1 MRKLIVQQ
9 WISADG
15 FATDSHGTTSFF
27 ESPKY
32 NEGWQQDELE
42 LFKNIYLIILGANTY
57 KMFVDYWPDAQPEDE
72 AVAPFINST
81 KKLVFSRSL
90 HHAPWGRWEPAE
102 VTDEN
107 AVRYIKHLKEE
118 SGKDMILWGSLSLCK
133 ALAYKNLPDE
143 YHLTIAPA
151 FVGSGRHFLPDDA
164 EWTDMELVSSKAY
177 PSGVVCI
184 VYRPRAK

>member
-42 LFKNIYLIILGANTY
+42 LFKNIDLIILGANTY
-57 KMFVDYWPDAQPEDE
+57 KMFVDYWPDAKPEDE

-81 KKLVFSRSL
+81 KKAGLLTFATQSSLGKLETRRS
-90 HHAPWGRWEPAE
+90 
-102 VTDEN
+102 
-107 AVRYIKHLKEE
+107 
-118 SGKDMILWGSLSLCK
+118 
-133 ALAYKNLPDE
+133 
-143 YHLTIAPA
+143 
-151 FVGSGRHFLPDDA
+151 SGRHFLPDDE
-164 EWTDMELVSSKAY
+164 EWNDMELISSKAY

-184 VYRPRAK
+184 VYKPRAK